1 MVISDST
8 ALGHFLW
15 VLFYFI
21 FFLYFCCILNTD
33 QNCCASTHQMS
44 VYQLIQFILWLCHKA
59 SDEDLMEQKTLVRDW
74 MLQTKYT
81 SESQLC
87 SEDGCRVKAGSGRP
101 SMSFLKYG
109 GYLLYSPCSLKLV
122 HIFFVFSSLS
132 FSED

>member
-15 VLFYFI
+15 VLI
-21 FFLYFCCILNTD
+21 FFFFFVFLLYSQYWSELLCFNPLNE
-33 QNCCASTHQMS
+33 CVSPHS
-44 VYQLIQFILWLCHKA
+44 VYTVTVSQSIWWR
-59 SDEDLMEQKTLVRDW
+59 SDGTEDSSEGLNAPKI
-74 MLQTKYT
+74 YT
-81 SESQLC
+81 SESPLC
-87 SEDGCRVKAGSGRP
+87 SEDGCRVKAVSGRP